1 MGLLEGLLDLLYG
14 TSLAAADGAER
25 TMAQIRYIVEQA
37 AILVKDPTLA
47 VSWAKNQASSIMTQA
62 TDYAIDT
69 FAEDLNKNP
78 DKYKEKITSVHHG
91 GFINLGSI
99 VLPKADVERLLAAL
113 NLIGMNSMKSSMATY
128 FNTDAKIISFD
139 IANYY
144 IDKLTRYNNRNSI
157 GIDPVINSAFKG
169 QIRVNNFIIKNLR
182 IYTAEKTSFK
192 KYQQEKSKNS
202 KNHQKYL
209 TEVLSSLK
217 KMYNALYVIL
227 KKIDNNNIKR
237 FSSKEAFA
245 YYLNTYTPD
254 DKTTPDEVSKK
265 VETWDDTIEHLK
277 DIIKNTLDNNI
288 LPDLKTIKNQIN
300 NPLIDDPT
308 SDDANNLK
316 KILDILDK
324 YSNPNGT
331 AKKSPPYNPKGKKDI
346 KEKIKKFGSKVIGNI
361 SLQGANYFLNLS
373 NNILLDSRML
383 LCPYIVTCTAPSDRK
398 AVSPSIPNYLGFKT
412 AKDITDFLKEY
423 NDISYKLSDDWLRYI
438 DIPNQRA
445 LNKNLISKLEE
456 YRSVKYKIE
465 KTLNSEKIN
474 PKDLI
479 NVKID
484 LKKRLEKIK
493 KICEDKRIESYGWKS
508 EKLKKDYE
516 IAMDSKN
523 TSFPEGLKEKIKTLK
538 NTFDFMKKSCDKNV
552 SMLWE
557 DYIKAIG
564 EITENTIEGIDK
576 IIALSKS
583 SGDTEEIKVD
593 FKILQMKKIEYKILN
608 KKSLDKKINITDKT
622 DANDITP
629 LFEKDRY
636 KESYEINIKNKKFT
650 KLEQSLNNKYQ
661 EQNAQINNTIT
672 NIIIEYTYFVNLLS
686 LINLLTTENSFFNQH
701 EKKKEKNFYNRYKN
715 IKEACNK
722 IKEDYTKYMM
732 GKSSTTQAL
741 EIALTLKNNI
751 KMQKKYIVK
760 LNDLYKEIIGYNKN
774 LMEEL
779 LAIQKEFKKQKN
791 KYDSAYKTFTKYINK
806 HGIQSDIP
814 YKNNDIFIKDWGKIK
829 KEKIERI
836 IQNLK
841 KPVENAKKEL
851 ENLQLDQKLKLNDKN
866 LEQYKKSYRAYLSRI
881 VDFLDKEIK
890 KTIDLNELLRHK

>member
-14 TSLAAADGAER
+14 TSLALADGSDR
-25 TMAQIRYIVEQA
+25 VTAQIRKVVEQTA
-37 AILVKDPTLA
+37 KLVKDPTSA
-47 VSWAKNQASSIMTQA
+47 VTWG
-62 TDYAIDT
+62 TDYVIDT
-69 FAEDLNKNP
+69 FVKDLNKDP
-78 DKYKEKITSVHHG
+78 DKYKEKIVNVDHD
-91 GFINLGSI
+91 GFLNFGSI
-99 VLPKADVERLLAAL
+99 ALPKADVERLLAAL

-192 KYQQEKSKNS
+192 KYQQEKSKKEKSKNS

-288 LPDLKTIKNQIN
+288 LPDLKTIKNQID

-316 KILDILDK
+316 NILDILDK

-331 AKKSPPYNPKGKKDI
+331 AKKSPPYNQKSKKDIKDGI

-373 NNILLDSRML
+373 NNILLDSHML
-383 LCPYIVTCTAPSDRK
+383 LCPYMDTCTAPPRDS
-398 AVSPSIPNYLGFKT
+398 VSPSIPNYYLGFKT
-412 AKDITDFLKEY
+412 AKNIIDFLKEY
-423 NDISYKLSDDWLRYI
+423 NNISYKLSDDWLRYI

-661 EQNAQINNTIT
+661 EQDAQINNTIT
-672 NIIIEYTYFVNLLS
+672 NIIIEYTYFEKLLS
-686 LINLLTTENSFFNQH
+686 LINLLTTENSSFNKE
-701 EKKKEKNFYNRYKN
+701 EKKKKEDFFARYKSV
-715 IKEACNK
+715 KEACDK
-722 IKEDYTKYMM
+722 IKEDYAKYM
-732 GKSSTTQAL
+732 GKNSTAQAL
-741 EIALTLKNNI
+741 EIALTLKHNV

-760 LNDLYKEIIGYNKN
+760 LNDLYKGIIGYNKN

-866 LEQYKKSYRAYLSRI
+866 LEQYKKSYKAYLI
-881 VDFLDKEIK
+881 KVVDFLDKEIK
-890 KTIDLNELLRHK
+890 KTIEIDKLLR

>member
-14 TSLAAADGAER
+14 TSLALADGSER
-25 TMAQIRYIVEQA
+25 AVAFTKNTAIPA
-37 AILVKDPTLA
+37 AKGA
-47 VSWAKNQASSIMTQA
+47 VSWITTKG
-62 TDYAIDT
+62 TDYVIDT
-69 FAEDLNKNP
+69 FVKNLNKDP
-78 DKYKEKITSVHHG
+78 DKYKEKIVNVDHD
-91 GFINLGSI
+91 GFLNFGSI
-99 VLPKADVERLLAAL
+99 ALPKADVERLLAAL

-182 IYTAEKTSFK
+182 IYTTEKTSFK
-192 KYQQEKSKNS
+192 KYQQKKPSI
-202 KNHQKYL
+202 NHKKYL
-209 TEVLSSLK
+209 TEILSSLK
-217 KMYNALYVIL
+217 KMYNSLYVIY
-227 KKIDNNNIKR
+227 KKIDGNNIDR
-237 FSSKEAFA
+237 FSSKKAFA

-254 DKTTPDEVSKK
+254 DKITPDEVSKK
-265 VETWDDTIEHLK
+265 VETWDDSIKDLK
-277 DIIKNTLDNNI
+277 NIIKNTLDNDI
-288 LPDLKTIKNQIN
+288 LPDLKTIKNQID

-316 KILDILDK
+316 NILDILDK

-398 AVSPSIPNYLGFKT
+398 AVSPSIPNYYLGFKT

-576 IIALSKS
+576 IIALNKNSD
-583 SGDTEEIKVD
+583 DTEEIKVNFD
-593 FKILQMKKIEYKILN
+593 ILQMKKIEYKILQ
-608 KKSLDKKINITDKT
+608 KKDLDKKININEHTN
-622 DANDITP
+622 AADIEG

-636 KESYEINIKNKKFT
+636 KESYEINVKNKKFT

-661 EQNAQINNTIT
+661 EQDTQINNTIT
-672 NIIIEYTYFVNLLS
+672 NILIEYTYFEKLLS
-686 LINLLTTENSFFNQH
+686 LINLLTTENSSFNKE
-701 EKKKEKNFYNRYKN
+701 EKKKKEDFFARYKSV
-715 IKEACNK
+715 KEACDK
-722 IKEDYTKYMM
+722 IKEDYAKYM
-732 GKSSTTQAL
+732 GKNSTAQAL

-779 LAIQKEFKKQKN
+779 LEIQKEFKKQKN

>member
-1 MGLLEGLLDLLYG
+1 MGLLDGLLNFLQG
-14 TSLAAADGAER
+14 TSLALADGSDR
-25 TMAQIRYIVEQA
+25 VTAQIRTIVEKA
-37 AILVKDPTLA
+37 AEVVRDPNSA
-47 VSWAKNQASSIMTQA
+47 VSWAKNQASSAMTQA

-99 VLPKADVERLLAAL
+99 ALPKADVERLLAAL

-139 IANYY
+139 EAKYY
-144 IDKLTRYNNRNSI
+144 IDKLTSYNNKNSM

-169 QIRVNNFIIKNLR
+169 QIRINNFIIKNLK
-182 IYTAEKTSFK
+182 IYAAEKTSFK
-192 KYQQEKSKNS
+192 QYQQKKGTL
-202 KNHQKYL
+202 NHKKYL

-227 KKIDNNNIKR
+227 KKIDDNNIQR
-237 FSSKEAFA
+237 FSSKKAFA

-254 DKTTPDEVSKK
+254 DKITPDEVGKK
-265 VETWDDTIEHLK
+265 VETWDDSIKHLREKIEK
-277 DIIKNTLDNNI
+277 TLHENI
-288 LPDLKTIKNQIN
+288 LPDLKTITDQIN
-300 NPLIDDPT
+300 NPFINDPT
-308 SDDANNLK
+308 SDDANNLENIL
-316 KILDILDK
+316 KILNK

-331 AKKSPPYNPKGKKDI
+331 AKQSPPYNPKGKKDI

-361 SLQGANYFLNLS
+361 SSKAANYSKTLLN
-373 NNILLDSRML
+373 NVLLDSRML
-383 LCPYIVTCTAPSDRK
+383 LCRYIETS
-398 AVSPSIPNYLGFKT
+398 SSYMGFKT
-412 AKDITDFLKEY
+412 AKDIIDFLKEY
-423 NDISYKLSDDWLRYI
+423 NNISYKLSDDWLRYI

-516 IAMDSKN
+516 IAMDSKS

-583 SGDTEEIKVD
+583 SGDTEEIKVNFD
-593 FKILQMKKIEYKILN
+593 ILQMKKIEYKILN

-661 EQNAQINNTIT
+661 EQDTQINNTIT
-672 NIIIEYTYFVNLLS
+672 NIIIEYTYFEKLLS
-686 LINLLTTENSFFNQH
+686 LINLLTTENSSFNKE
-701 EKKKEKNFYNRYKN
+701 EKKKKEDFFARYKSV
-715 IKEACNK
+715 KEACDK
-722 IKEDYTKYMM
+722 IKEDYAKYM
-732 GKSSTTQAL
+732 GKNSTAQAL
-741 EIALTLKNNI
+741 EIALTLKHNV

-774 LMEEL
+774 LMEEIVT
-779 LAIQKEFKKQKN
+779 IQKEFKKQKN

-829 KEKIERI
+829 KENIERI

-866 LEQYKKSYRAYLSRI
+866 LEQYKKSYKAYLI
-881 VDFLDKEIK
+881 KVVDFLDKEIK